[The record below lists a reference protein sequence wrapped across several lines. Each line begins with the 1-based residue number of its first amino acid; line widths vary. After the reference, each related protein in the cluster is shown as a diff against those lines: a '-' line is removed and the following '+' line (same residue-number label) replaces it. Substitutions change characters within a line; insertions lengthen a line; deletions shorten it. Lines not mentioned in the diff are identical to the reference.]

1 MEIITKGEYAYQ
13 RLHDDILSGKIPGG
27 SRLVV
32 KDLVEEYQVSS
43 MPIRNAITR
52 LEELGFVHTSAHQ
65 GAWVSEM
72 NLRNYFTF
80 MLLRI
85 EAEALAA
92 MFAAMNHSDAF
103 IQELEELYHAMESAR
118 DAKDYE
124 TYGRV
129 NRKSHNLVCEVSNNP
144 SLLEYI
150 NILMSRTQLA
160 VSFFSVVPKASKES
174 CQEHRDWI
182 EAFRNHDI
190 QRSMAIIRYQRCRSN
205 LELMH
210 TILTDDPALEINHF
224 LKQAASAPD
233 AKDCVREFLPIFED
247 ILKKNDYTKF

>member
-1 MEIITKGEYAYQ
+1 
-13 RLHDDILSGKIPGG
+13 
-27 SRLVV
+27 
-32 KDLVEEYQVSS
+32 
-43 MPIRNAITR
+43 
-52 LEELGFVHTSAHQ
+52 
-65 GAWVSEM
+65 
-72 NLRNYFTF
+72 
-80 MLLRI
+80 
-85 EAEALAA
+85 
-92 MFAAMNHSDAF
+92 
-103 IQELEELYHAMESAR
+103 
-118 DAKDYE
+118 
-124 TYGRV
+124 
-129 NRKSHNLVCEVSNNP
+129 
-144 SLLEYI
+144 
-150 NILMSRTQLA
+150 MSRTQLA